1 MKVRSER
8 VADSLPRPRI
18 SLPQIVAPRSIA
30 VIGASDDVGKFGG
43 RAIHYLMKHG
53 FDGMLVPIN
62 PRRPTIRGLRAYP
75 KVSACPERMDVAIL
89 AVPASSLLEQ
99 VEDCAAAGV
108 GACILITGKLA
119 EADAAGAAL
128 QDRVVQVARHAG
140 MRLVGPNCLGIV
152 NPVDRIALTSSL
164 AMERDALRAG
174 GIGIVSQSGALMG
187 TLISRAMDYGAGFS
201 RCISVGNQAD
211 LDLCDFFEYLVDDP
225 ATKAICLYV
234 EGVPDGARFLEI
246 GRRARAAG
254 KPVLVVKVGRSEAG
268 ARSARS
274 HTASLAGS
282 YPSFVAASSLV
293 GMVMMDDPT
302 SMVLAADALLRLPRL
317 AAPGRGI
324 AAIASSGG
332 STANLADQLER
343 AGLLL
348 PTVSAATRAVMED
361 WMLPAH
367 VSIPVDSGSFTNGPS
382 REGIEAILRAF
393 MADPAIGA
401 VVYPMTTQPGMAESA
416 AMLPVVAREGGKP
429 ILFVMTAGDVGNE
442 ARARLMA
449 EGFPYYDRISDVL
462 AILRALDDEAAARA
476 TTGAP
481 VPVRP
486 TGAGPVA
493 SSHAGAGALTEPE
506 VKRLV
511 SAYGV
516 RVAQEALARTADDA
530 IGAAARIGYP
540 VVLKGVSRAV
550 VHKSDAGLVRVG
562 LADAAALREAFAAVQ
577 AILDRIAPGAN
588 EGCVVQ
594 EMLRGEAEL
603 ILGTQ
608 YDPDFG
614 PMVLVG
620 FGGILVEVLKDVQ
633 LAPAPVSHATA
644 GAMLRKLAFWPV
656 LQGVRGRPALDFEA
670 GADALVRLSWL
681 AADLGARLVELDINP
696 LIVRASGGGAVAADA
711 RATLGESS

>member
-1 MKVRSER
+1 MKPGSEQL
-8 VADSLPRPRI
+8 ADSFPPPRI
-18 SLPQIVAPRSIA
+18 KLSRIVAPRSIA

-43 RAIHYLMKHG
+43 RVVHYLIKHG

-75 KVSACPERMDVAIL
+75 KVSACPERVDVAIL

-99 VEDCAAAGV
+99 VEDCAAADV
-108 GACILITGKLA
+108 GACIVITGKLA
-119 EADAAGAAL
+119 EADAEGAAL
-128 QDRVVQVARHAG
+128 QDRVVDVARRAG

-164 AMERDALRAG
+164 SMERDTLRAG

-201 RCISVGNQAD
+201 RGISVGNQAD

-225 ATKAICLYV
+225 ATGVICLYV
-234 EGVPDGARFLEI
+234 EGVPDGARFLAI

-254 KPVLVVKVGRSEAG
+254 KPVLVVKIGRSEAG

-282 YPSFVAASSLV
+282 YPSFVAAASLA

-302 SMVLAADALLRLPRL
+302 SMVLAADALLRLPRI

-332 STANLADQLER
+332 STANLADQLEH
-343 AGLLL
+343 AGLPG
-348 PTVSAATRAVMED
+348 PTISAATRAVMED

-367 VSIPVDSGSFTNGPS
+367 VSIPVDSGSFTNGSS

-393 MADPAIGA
+393 TADPAIGA
-401 VVYPMTTQPGMAESA
+401 IVYPMTTQPGMAESA
-416 AMLPVVAREGGKP
+416 AMLPAVAREGGKP
-429 ILFVMTAGDVGNE
+429 ILFVMTAGDVGND
-442 ARARLMA
+442 ARARLTA
-449 EGFPYYDRISDVL
+449 ADFPYYDRISDVL
-462 AILRALDDEAAARA
+462 AIVRALDDEAKARS
-476 TTGAP
+476 TTYASAP
-481 VPVRP
+481 SRP
-486 TGAGPVA
+486 AGAGPVA
-493 SSHAGAGALTEPE
+493 SSPVGAGALTESE
-506 VKRLV
+506 AKRLV
-511 SAYGV
+511 GTYGV
-516 RVAQEALARTADDA
+516 HVAPEALVRTADDA
-530 IGAAARIGYP
+530 AVAAGRIGYP

-550 VHKSDAGLVRVG
+550 VHKSDAGLVCVG
-562 LADAAALREAFAAVQ
+562 LADEAALREAFAAVQ
-577 AILDRIAPGAN
+577 TTLDRIAPDAN

-594 EMLRGEAEL
+594 EMVRGEAEL

-608 YDPDFG
+608 YDADFG

-620 FGGILVEVLKDVQ
+620 FGGILVEVLKDVR
-633 LAPAPVSHATA
+633 LAPAPVSHARA
-644 GAMLRKLAFWPV
+644 HAMLRELAFWPV
-656 LQGVRGRPALDFEA
+656 LQGVRGRPALDVEA
-670 GADALVRLSWL
+670 AADALVRLSWL
-681 AADLGARLVELDINP
+681 AADLGPRLVELDINP
-696 LIVRASGGGAVAADA
+696 LIVRAANGGAVAADA
-711 RATLGESS
+711 RATLRERS